1 MSEKREIRIIC
12 DRCGQ
17 EIQSANVVA
26 FRKFYTD
33 NQESIPH
40 TLVDYRFA
48 ARGRNRTFAYSKPGC
63 KPRCEYIME
72 GFTAKTDDGMLDLC
86 AACAESL
93 SEWWGTGV
101 IDGGPGNPLAKC
113 GVVKAT

>member
-1 MSEKREIRIIC
+1 MSEKKEIRIIC

-17 EIQSANVVA
+17 EIQSANAAA
-26 FRKFYTD
+26 FRRFYLENGSD
-33 NQESIPH
+33 LPEP
-40 TLVDYRFA
+40 LVGYGFKPINRNA
-48 ARGRNRTFAYSKPGC
+48 TRAMSMKRGRT
-63 KPRCEYIME
+63 EYIMR

-101 IDGGPGNPLAKC
+101 IEGGTGNPLAKC
-113 GVVKAT
+113 GVVKKT